1 MPIYFEYQT
10 IYYDYTLDIK
20 VMEEQT
26 MLEQIKN
33 VLVEAINVD
42 LEAITPEAKL
52 NEDLDIDSL
61 AAVELAL
68 ELETEFDIR
77 IEDEEL
83 AKLVTVQDIMDLI
96 ASKQ

>member
-1 MPIYFEYQT
+1 
-10 IYYDYTLDIK
+10 
-20 VMEEQT
+20 

-33 VLVEAINVD
+33 VLVDAINVD
-42 LEAITPEAKL
+42 PELVTPEAKL

-68 ELETEFDIR
+68 ELETEFDVR

>member
-1 MPIYFEYQT
+1 MSIYFECQT
-10 IYYDYTLDIK
+10 IYYDYALNIK